1 MKTINDLSIAEISD
15 FLVANNEKSF
25 RAKQIYQWIWQKNV
39 TDFAAMTN
47 LSAALRKIL
56 EANFSIRSIRIEQE
70 YVSQDGTRKYI
81 LRLFDQQQIEMV
93 LIPSQQR
100 TTVCISSQVGC
111 SLGCKFCATGSMGFK
126 RNLHADEIYQQV
138 FLANELSQQH
148 YGTHL
153 SNIVLMGMGEP
164 LLNLDNVSKAID
176 MITGKDGMEM
186 SPSRI
191 TLSTAGIPTKLSRL
205 AALQPNIGLAVS
217 LHAADPT
224 KRKTIMPIA
233 NTYSIA
239 ELVAALK
246 DYHKTTKQRI
256 TIEYLLLKNINDS
269 LDDAQLLANL
279 CKNFP
284 VKINLINYN
293 SHPHSAFQ
301 PTTKEQQEAFAEL
314 LESKNMLVYVR
325 QSKGQ
330 DIAAACGQ
338 LVNKRQN
345 GNK

>member
-1 MKTINDLSIAEISD
+1 MKAINDLSISEISD
-15 FLVANNEKSF
+15 FLIANNEKSF

-39 TDFAAMTN
+39 SDFAAMTN
-47 LSAALRKIL
+47 LSAALRSIL
-56 EANFSIRSIRIEQE
+56 EANFYIRSLSVEQE
-70 YVSQDGTRKYI
+70 HVSQDGSRKYI
-81 LRLFDQQQIEMV
+81 LRLFDRQQIEMV
-93 LIPSQQR
+93 LIPSKQR

-111 SLGCKFCATGSMGFK
+111 ALGCRFCATGSMGFK

-138 FLANELSQQH
+138 FLANELSKTN

-153 SNIVLMGMGEP
+153 SNIVIMGMGEP

-176 MITGKDGMEM
+176 IITGKDGMEM

-191 TLSTAGIPTKLSRL
+191 TLSTAGISTKLSRL
-205 AALQPNIGLAVS
+205 AVLQPNIGLAIS
-217 LHAADPT
+217 LHAADAE
-224 KRKTIMPIA
+224 KRKTIMPVA
-233 NTYSIA
+233 ERYSIS

-246 DYHKTTKQRI
+246 DYHKTTGQRI

-269 LDDAQLLANL
+269 TDDAQKLAAL
-279 CKNFP
+279 CRNFP

-293 SHPHSAFQ
+293 PHPLSAFE
-301 PTTKEQQEAFAEL
+301 PTTKERQQAFAEL

-338 LVNKRQN
+338 LVSKQHN
-345 GNK
+345 GNR

>member
-1 MKTINDLSIAEISD
+1 MKAINDLSISEISD
-15 FLVANNEKSF
+15 FLIANNEKSF

-39 TDFAAMTN
+39 SDFAAMTN
-47 LSAALRKIL
+47 LSAALRSIL
-56 EANFSIRSIRIEQE
+56 EANFYIRSLSVEQE
-70 YVSQDGTRKYI
+70 HVSQDGSRKYI
-81 LRLFDQQQIEMV
+81 LRLFDRQQIEMV
-93 LIPSQQR
+93 IIPSKQR

-111 SLGCKFCATGSMGFK
+111 ALGCRFCATGSMGFK

-138 FLANELSQQH
+138 FLANELSKTN

-153 SNIVLMGMGEP
+153 SNIVIMGMGEP

-176 MITGKDGMEM
+176 IITGKDGMEM

-191 TLSTAGIPTKLSRL
+191 TLSTAGISTKLSRL
-205 AALQPNIGLAVS
+205 AVLQPNIGLAIS
-217 LHAADPT
+217 LHAADAE
-224 KRKTIMPIA
+224 KRKTIMPVA
-233 NTYSIA
+233 ERYSLS

-246 DYHKTTKQRI
+246 DYHKTTGQRI

-269 LDDAQLLANL
+269 TDDAQKLAAL
-279 CKNFP
+279 CRNFP

-293 SHPHSAFQ
+293 PHPHSAFE
-301 PTTKEQQEAFAEL
+301 PTTKERQQAFAEL

-338 LVNKRQN
+338 LVSKQHN
-345 GNK
+345 GNR